1 MKIIDLVNKENII
14 TFKVQLSTKSFNII
28 EAKVSKTIISIG
40 IYYFSGKTFYITIN
54 KKDLGIVDNTE
65 YNIYTNK
72 ENKLVKLLLIK
83 T

>member
-1 MKIIDLVNKENII
+1 MKIIDLVIKENII
-14 TFKVQLSTKSFNII
+14 TFKIQLSTKSFNVI
-28 EAKVSKTIISIG
+28 ETKVSKTTISIG
-40 IYYFSGKTFYITIN
+40 IYYFSGKTFYITIS

-72 ENKLVKLLLIK
+72 ENKTVKLLLNK